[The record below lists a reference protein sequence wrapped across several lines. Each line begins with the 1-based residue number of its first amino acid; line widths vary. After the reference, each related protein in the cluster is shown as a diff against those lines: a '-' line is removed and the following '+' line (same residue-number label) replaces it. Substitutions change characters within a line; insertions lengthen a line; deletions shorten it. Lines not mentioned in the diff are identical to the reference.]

1 MPKSIL
7 FFVLI
12 LISQIGCVKESGQ
25 IGWVADVSSP
35 LSGENCAWVTAVEIQ
50 QKNFFVLPISEKKTS
65 VSNQLFY
72 CCAPAS
78 GEAPVCDKVNWS
90 QTPGFAKNKRP
101 KQRRGSSLIAAAKT
115 KAQATVDMARD
126 GMAERSTEGSK
137 ESATG
142 QQDTQNPVSEM
153 LRAQPQEAAL
163 IEFPNYVAVHLAD
176 VFTKKNP
183 EPKFPKTMLGIP
195 LSASDKKCIV
205 RVFIDETGRPED
217 VLMSSCHEG
226 LQEETR
232 EAVMRARW
240 YPVKVENEKVKA
252 QFPLVIKY

>member
-1 MPKSIL
+1 MSK
-7 FFVLI
+7 
-12 LISQIGCVKESGQ
+12 SGQ

-50 QKNFFVLPISEKKTS
+50 QTKFFVLPISEKKTT

-78 GEAPVCDKVNWS
+78 GGAPVCDKANWS
-90 QTPGFAKNKRP
+90 QTPGFAKNKVS
-101 KQRRGSSLIAAAKT
+101 KKRRGSSLIAAAKV

-126 GMAERSTEGSK
+126 GLAERSTEARK

-142 QQDTQNPVSEM
+142 QQDIRILMSSIQ
-153 LRAQPQEAAL
+153 RGQPQEVAA
-163 IEFPNYVAVHLAD
+163 IEFPNHVAVHHTEVSTQVKPVA
-176 VFTKKNP
+176 
-183 EPKFPKTMLGIP
+183 KFPKAMLGA
-195 LSASDKKCIV
+195 LLAASDKKCIV

-217 VLMSSCHEG
+217 VLMDNCHEG
-226 LQEETR
+226 FQEETR

-240 YPVKVENEKVKA
+240 YPVMVENENVKA
-252 QFPLVIKY
+252 QFQLVIKY